1 MVFSSSHVLWCG
13 WKHSVGGAQD
23 EWAKLQALSLHSLPP
38 RTILC
43 PCSHTMSSSFIY
55 IHQDSLEFMVY
66 LRSTER
72 SIFMNLLNIHWTSMM
87 HYLETYEKITLQ
99 MLTRVLILIKLFQ
112 CTHTSSQRI
121 NRYCCSFISLHI
133 FFSFPENIEQLFTL
147 SKL

>member
-1 MVFSSSHVLWCG
+1 MVFSSSHILWCG
-13 WKHSVGGAQD
+13 CKHSVGGAQD

-38 RTILC
+38 PPFC
-43 PCSHTMSSSFIY
+43 VPVHTGCDGPSFTFIKT
-55 IHQDSLEFMVY
+55 LEFMVY

-87 HYLETYEKITLQ
+87 HYLEIYEKITLQ

-112 CTHTSSQRI
+112 CTHTRSQRI
-121 NRYCCSFISLHI
+121 NRYCFSIISLHI
-133 FFSFPENIEQLFTL
+133 FFSFSENIEQLSTL